1 MPSSLPHQLEN
12 PVRGGS
18 GGGVAKHGY
27 SEMNG
32 EARSAAEGIRQAQ
45 QLSPGGLAT
54 LSNVAFSDSDA
65 DKIFCV
71 ATSAVGGLAPCQVE
85 ASYRSV
91 NGGFVRFPPSQPAHP
106 DVERHIRESGSDG
119 QVDLQNGRWGWAF
132 PLSHRSTV
140 NGCLVVSAASAP
152 SENQFQL
159 LTILAQ
165 QAGAALAHAAMHD
178 HDTGTAAK
186 LRKANAD
193 QEVANRELATT
204 VSRLQRQTNV
214 HEILSAAVAAGRGE
228 QGIVNALYDLTGHSV
243 GLEDR
248 FGNLRCWAGP
258 GQPRPYS
265 KQAADKRELL
275 LHELAA
281 QTGQARIGR
290 RVLTLVQPRA
300 EILGVLALNDP
311 DDTVTQDDLFALRY
325 GSIALALELSHQR
338 TVAEIELNLRRDL
351 VDDLLAGTDRDGAY
365 ARADALG
372 HDLRRPH
379 YVVVVQSAGRIESTL
394 PIAAGRAATA
404 LHLNYLLGRHAGL
417 VVLLTDGRPDPQ
429 ALHHAISEI
438 LGKTTSVVGIGSR
451 CLLPDDIPQSFIE
464 ARRAL
469 NIRLRSVNPEG
480 AAAFDELG
488 FYRLIDA
495 AHGDGEVESFVREW
509 LGPLLDYDDR
519 KNSELVMTLS
529 DYLECGGNY
538 DESAAALHIHRS
550 TLRYRLARI
559 AELTGHDLRKV
570 DTRFNLH
577 AATRAWRFLNPDS

>member
-1 MPSSLPHQLEN
+1 MNDESHSPAQATRPDEQASS
-12 PVRGGS
+12 R
-18 GGGVAKHGY
+18 
-27 SEMNG
+27 
-32 EARSAAEGIRQAQ
+32 
-45 QLSPGGLAT
+45 GLAA
-54 LSNVAFSDSDA
+54 LSRLTFDDSDVGE
-65 DKIFCV
+65 IFRE
-71 ATSAVGGLAPCQVE
+71 ATAVVDGLASCQVE
-85 ASYRSV
+85 AGYRSV
-91 NGGFVRFPPSQPAHP
+91 NGGFVRFPPSVPTHP
-106 DVERHIRESGSDG
+106 DIQRHRESGWDG
-119 QVDLQNGRWGWAF
+119 HVDTRDGRWGWAF
-132 PLSHRSTV
+132 PLSHRSIV

-152 SENQFQL
+152 SDNQIQL

-165 QAGAALAHAAMHD
+165 QTGAALAHAALHESD
-178 HDTGTAAK
+178 SGDTAK
-186 LRKANAD
+186 LTKSNADLKVANAD
-193 QEVANRELATT
+193 LKVANRALGTT
-204 VSRLQRQTNV
+204 VTRLQRQTNV
-214 HEILSAAVAAGRGE
+214 HEVLSAAVAAGMGE
-228 QGIVNALYDLTGHSV
+228 QGIADALNDLTGHSV
-243 GLEDR
+243 GIEDR
-248 FGNLRCWAGP
+248 FGNLRCWAGS
-258 GQPRPYS
+258 GQPHPYP
-265 KQAADKRELL
+265 KQLTDERELL

-281 QTGQARIGR
+281 QTGQARIGG

-311 DDTVTQDDLFALRY
+311 DGTVTEDDLFALRY
-325 GSIALALELSHQR
+325 GSIVLALELSHQR

-379 YVVVVQSAGRIESTL
+379 HVVVVQSTGTESTL

-417 VVLLTDGRPDPQ
+417 VVLLTDGRPDPR
-429 ALHHAISEI
+429 AFHHAISEI
-438 LGKTTSVVGIGSR
+438 LGRTTSVIGIGSR
-451 CLLPDDIPQSFIE
+451 CAVPDDFPQSFIE
-464 ARRAL
+464 ARRAMS
-469 NIRLRSVNPEG
+469 IQLRSVSPEG

-495 AHGDGEVESFVREW
+495 AHGGGEVESFVREW
-509 LGPLLDYDDR
+509 LGTLLDYDDS

-559 AELTGHDLRKV
+559 AELTGHDLRNV

-577 AATRAWRFLNPDS
+577 AATRAWRFLNPDGLPETRCNGASRVSPRPTHSP